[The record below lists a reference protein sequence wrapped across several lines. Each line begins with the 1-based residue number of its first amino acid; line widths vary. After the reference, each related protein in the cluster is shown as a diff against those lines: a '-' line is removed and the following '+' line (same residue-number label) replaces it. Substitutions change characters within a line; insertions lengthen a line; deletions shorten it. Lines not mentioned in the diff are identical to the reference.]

1 VVVAV
6 ALEVPV
12 EMQVLLQEELVEMV
26 QVLLLYQAAHLLVVA
41 VVAHNLDLADLADQV
56 VEEMELVVVQMVQME
71 VLILVV
77 VAVVLDGNVQQLVL
91 VDQES

>member
-1 VVVAV
+1 M

-26 QVLLLYQAAHLLVVA
+26 QVLLLYLVQHYLEA
-41 VVAHNLDLADLADQV
+41 EVVAHNLDLVDQVDQV

-77 VAVVLDGNVQQLVL
+77 VLVVLDGNVQQVVL

>member
-12 EMQVLLQEELVEMV
+12 EMEVLLQQELVEMV
-26 QVLLLYQAAHLLVVA
+26 QVLLLYLVQHYLEA
-41 VVAHNLDLADLADQV
+41 EVVAHNLDLEDLVDQV
-56 VEEMELVVVQMVQME
+56 VEETELVVVQMVQME

-77 VAVVLDGNVQQLVL
+77 AAVVLDGNVQQLVL

>member
-1 VVVAV
+1 M

-26 QVLLLYQAAHLLVVA
+26 QVLLLYQAAHSLEAEVL
-41 VVAHNLDLADLADQV
+41 AHNLDPEDLVDQV

-77 VAVVLDGNVQQLVL
+77 VLVVPDGNVQQLVL

>member
-1 VVVAV
+1 MSFDQ
-6 ALEVPV
+6 ALELDP
-12 EMQVLLQEELVEMV
+12 LEE
-26 QVLLLYQAAHLLVVA
+26 
-41 VVAHNLDLADLADQV
+41 QV

-77 VAVVLDGNVQQLVL
+77 VLVVPDGNVQQLVL